1 MDNLNTNSKLQ
12 KYIPLVDF
20 LAAVVGKNSEIVLH
34 DLGNPDHSVIAIR
47 NNHISNREVG
57 APATDLVLKILK
69 ESDKEERD
77 FIANYI
83 GIGKFNKALKS
94 STYFIREEGELIGMI
109 CVNTDEAVFDSLFS
123 AMKKLQE
130 TFVKEEININNENID
145 SENLTRS
152 IEEVARE
159 AISDVL
165 STQNVSI
172 DYLKQQDKLNII
184 EVLYLKGIF
193 LLKGAVVEI
202 AKALGMSEASVYR
215 YVQIIKRQE
224 QEENRKNKK
233 LKK

>member
-1 MDNLNTNSKLQ
+1 MGKLNTKSKLQ

-20 LAAVVGKNSEIVLH
+20 LEAILGKNSEIVLH
-34 DLGNPDHSVIAIR
+34 DLENPDHSVIAIR
-47 NNHISNREVG
+47 NNYISNREVG
-57 APATDLVLKILK
+57 APATDLVLRILK
-69 ESDKEERD
+69 ESHKEERD
-77 FIANYI
+77 FIANYR

-109 CVNTDEAVFDSLFS
+109 CVNTDEAIFDGLFS

-130 TFVKEEININNENID
+130 NFIKEEVSPSTENVD
-145 SENLTRS
+145 SENLSLS
-152 IEEVARE
+152 IEEVAHE

-172 DYLKQQDKLNII
+172 EYLKQQDKLNII

-224 QEENRKNKK
+224 QEENKSKK
-233 LKK
+233 GKR

>member
-1 MDNLNTNSKLQ
+1 MGKLNINSKLQ

-20 LAAVVGKNSEIVLH
+20 LEAILGKNSEIVLH
-34 DLGNPDHSVIAIR
+34 DLEDLDHSIVAIR

-57 APATDLVLKILK
+57 APATDLVLRILK
-69 ESDKEERD
+69 ESHKEERD
-77 FIANYI
+77 FIANYR

-109 CVNTDEAVFDSLFS
+109 CVNTDEAVFDGLFS
-123 AMKKLQE
+123 MVKKLQE
-130 TFVKEEININNENID
+130 NFIKEEIVPNNENMD
-145 SENLTRS
+145 SENLSLS
-152 IEEVARE
+152 IEEVAHE

-172 DYLKQQDKLNII
+172 EYLKQQDKLKII

-224 QEENRKNKK
+224 QEENKSKK
-233 LKK
+233 TKR

>member
-1 MDNLNTNSKLQ
+1 
-12 KYIPLVDF
+12 
-20 LAAVVGKNSEIVLH
+20 
-34 DLGNPDHSVIAIR
+34 
-47 NNHISNREVG
+47 
-57 APATDLVLKILK
+57 
-69 ESDKEERD
+69 
-77 FIANYI
+77 
-83 GIGKFNKALKS
+83 
-94 STYFIREEGELIGMI
+94 MI

>member
-1 MDNLNTNSKLQ
+1 MGKLNTKSKLQ

-20 LAAVVGKNSEIVLH
+20 LEAILGKNSEIVLH
-34 DLGNPDHSVIAIR
+34 DLENPDHSVIAIR
-47 NNHISNREVG
+47 NNYISNREVG
-57 APATDLVLKILK
+57 APATDLVLRILK
-69 ESDKEERD
+69 ESHKEERD
-77 FIANYI
+77 FIANYR

-109 CVNTDEAVFDSLFS
+109 CVNTDEAIFDGLFS
-123 AMKKLQE
+123 SMKKLQE
-130 TFVKEEININNENID
+130 NFIKEEVSPSTENVD
-145 SENLTRS
+145 SENLSLS
-152 IEEVARE
+152 IEEVAHE

-172 DYLKQQDKLNII
+172 EYLKQQDKLNII

-224 QEENRKNKK
+224 QEENKGKK
-233 LKK
+233 GKR

>member
-1 MDNLNTNSKLQ
+1 
-12 KYIPLVDF
+12 
-20 LAAVVGKNSEIVLH
+20 
-34 DLGNPDHSVIAIR
+34 
-47 NNHISNREVG
+47 
-57 APATDLVLKILK
+57 
-69 ESDKEERD
+69 
-77 FIANYI
+77 
-83 GIGKFNKALKS
+83 
-94 STYFIREEGELIGMI
+94 MI

-159 AISDVL
+159 AISDVF

>member
-1 MDNLNTNSKLQ
+1 MNNNDTNSKLR

-20 LAAVVGKNSEIVLH
+20 FAAVLGKNSEVVLH
-34 DLGNPDHSVIAIR
+34 DLNDPDHSIIAIR

-57 APATDLVLKILK
+57 GPATDLVLKILK
-69 ESDKEERD
+69 ESDKEERS
-77 FIANYI
+77 FIANYV

-109 CVNTDEAVFDSLFS
+109 CVNTDEAVFDGLFAS
-123 AMKKLQE
+123 MKKLQE
-130 TFVKEEININNENID
+130 TFIKGKMETDEVQT
-145 SENLTRS
+145 SENLSRS

-159 AISDVL
+159 AISEVL

-172 DYLKQQDKLNII
+172 EYLKQQDKLNII

-224 QEENRKNKK
+224 QEEQKKRRK
-233 LKK
+233 